1 MKHKFID
8 NWSTFILNETL
19 KTHDIDITINKVTDE
34 LSLMRFNFE
43 VIKNNNN
50 SISIRLNNFNNINGV
65 GLYLDVLNRLLIDR
79 HGWFPTKMEI
89 TNLSVSKNMF
99 PYNEEILIGEG
110 SIYFDNVNIT
120 YEAKYDI
127 EFNIPPKLYHLS
139 ISQYELEVLK
149 WGLVPKSKSKL
160 SKHLDRIYVCVDPKD
175 CYNLIPRMKFHY
187 ANRKLN
193 NKKDKLNDK
202 WIIWEIDTSDL
213 NIKLYKDPNYEGGYY
228 IVDNISPERIKIFE
242 KE

>member
-1 MKHKFID
+1 
-8 NWSTFILNETL
+8 
-19 KTHDIDITINKVTDE
+19 
-34 LSLMRFNFE
+34 
-43 VIKNNNN
+43 
-50 SISIRLNNFNNINGV
+50 
-65 GLYLDVLNRLLIDR
+65 
-79 HGWFPTKMEI
+79 
-89 TNLSVSKNMF
+89 
-99 PYNEEILIGEG
+99 
-110 SIYFDNVNIT
+110 
-120 YEAKYDI
+120 
-127 EFNIPPKLYHLS
+127 
-139 ISQYELEVLK
+139 
-149 WGLVPKSKSKL
+149 
-160 SKHLDRIYVCVDPKD
+160 VDPKD